1 MDTAAAC
8 TLAKMKETQP
18 GAANA
23 PRAGEDAYVAVLRR
37 YRSLD
42 PISQRLLVD
51 AVEAKARRMRA
62 QAIRELLRA
71 VAGWAYASIAR
82 VAAAA
87 QSSSR
92 RERLAAS
99 AAKS

>member
-1 MDTAAAC
+1 MDTAAAR
-8 TLAKMKETQP
+8 TLAKMKETH
-18 GAANA
+18 AEATHA

-42 PISQRLLVD
+42 PISQRLLVE
-51 AVEAKARRMRA
+51 AVEARARRMRS
-62 QAIRELLRA
+62 QAIRELLKA
-71 VAGWAYASIAR
+71 VAGWACRSIAR

-92 RERLAAS
+92 RERLAVS